1 MLAAEMAFTGV
12 DRCDCRFN
20 VRCFSF
26 GLHGCFFVVGGVGK
40 CDALVMSNDPKPE
53 ERMRRMR
60 EMFAKD
66 LTILA
71 EDYEHF
77 SGVSLGAS
85 SRRNKGSRRSAAS
98 NEPLDPE
105 RN

>member
-1 MLAAEMAFTGV
+1 MKS
-12 DRCDCRFN
+12 D
-20 VRCFSF
+20 
-26 GLHGCFFVVGGVGK
+26 
-40 CDALVMSNDPKPE
+40 DPKPE

-60 EMFAKD
+60 EMFSKD

-77 SGVSLGAS
+77 TGVNPQDAPTGP
-85 SRRNKGSRRSAAS
+85 NKGLRKSAGPSA
-98 NEPLDPE
+98 PPDPE

>member
-1 MLAAEMAFTGV
+1 MIACRRLIPLNFMEM
-12 DRCDCRFN
+12 
-20 VRCFSF
+20 FSV
-26 GLHGCFFVVGGVGK
+26 GLDMEK
-40 CDALVMSNDPKPE
+40 CEIATMSTEPKPE

-77 SGVSLGAS
+77 TGVSPQDAPTPRS
-85 SRRNKGSRRSAAS
+85 KARRKSAALS
-98 NEPLDPE
+98 EPRAQG

>member
-1 MLAAEMAFTGV
+1 MKS
-12 DRCDCRFN
+12 DKPN
-20 VRCFSF
+20 
-26 GLHGCFFVVGGVGK
+26 
-40 CDALVMSNDPKPE
+40 PE

-60 EMFAKD
+60 EMFSKD

-77 SGVSLGAS
+77 TGVSPQDVPT
-85 SRRNKGSRRSAAS
+85 RQNTGSRKSEES
-98 NEPLDPE
+98 SELPDQG